1 MRLNKSIS
9 FNRHRFSVKLK
20 EDNIAIFEKLTKRI
34 EHITGLKANTSQFG
48 AEHMLVSCNKCYS
61 YDGIQSIIFLRYQ
74 IRRYQKNLIYN
85 IVYK

>member
-48 AEHMLVSCNKCYS
+48 AEHMLVS
-61 YDGIQSIIFLRYQ
+61 
-74 IRRYQKNLIYN
+74 
-85 IVYK
+85 